1 MQFSKVR
8 KNQQQTHFEDLVLLG
23 KEGLE
28 ELNDKIEGFIST
40 LEDKDV
46 GMNTTTKID
55 GAPAVFCWHKFEG
68 YPDDSICLKS
78 FVNNAN
84 NCMSSEEDIQTKYG
98 NRPDMESKLKYCLEL
113 AKYIPSGEAWQGD
126 VLYTNSDLKEIE
138 IGGINYLTFQPNTLI
153 YAFSEDN
160 PTYEQIK
167 KSDFGIAFHTIY
179 KGNAEHKSQSFRVD
193 ASRLN
198 VPDNFYI
205 MSPALNISK
214 NKAEYNIDE
223 VLNQYNELKQLEAK
237 LLANDDYEELVNNS
251 EFMGYWNTFEN
262 SNLADKKAVNLN
274 VNTVY
279 NDLKSY
285 VYEKQTKTYNKDL
298 LARKTEIGKKSVTD
312 RYNSAVERL
321 ANIIDTN
328 KQVIELLVKTL
339 NLAANIKMNL
349 WNGLKKSNQGYKT
362 FYNHKVNGYIPAD
375 MEGVAMSDQD
385 GNIVKIVD
393 RSNFS
398 SFNRDPDIIKGFQ
411 HESLS
416 EGLLDRIK
424 DLFKG
429 YDDDVVR
436 DFSDL
441 LLAIDKIRKLDFE
454 WNYAEYRIRYDHYE
468 VSNKKVNLGKVGHEI
483 IFEPIRM
490 FGEKDHSEYF
500 QTFIIKFKIKF
511 DTVNDCYYVNLSYV
525 NNGGI
530 TGTEPDIEYMIDI
543 RDRAY
548 VNIMTEIEEIFAGL
562 CTELRKKLIITV
574 EGENH
579 PGNIKNIK
587 GFQPE
592 NLSEG
597 LFDGIKN
604 LFNNLSNDYSD
615 DDIKDFSDLLL
626 SIDKIRKLD
635 FKWNY
640 PGYDVKYNYH
650 RTNLNKSDD
659 NYLASYV
666 ITFTP
671 LQKYIKEKG
680 PYRDKHLD
688 IILEI
693 KKSDID
699 SFYPYYSVNLS
710 YVNYGGIE
718 GTEPNIRYKINQKDK
733 DGVSIIKEIERIFD
747 GLGKELK
754 NIKIAVRNENDID
767 NIKELQSENLSEGLF
782 GRIKDLLNGYHSN
795 NIKDFSDLL
804 LAIDRIRKLDFE
816 WNYPEYKVEYDY
828 SRINRMKADGDLGS
842 SIYKYYHKITFKP
855 LKKYITEKGRYLYN
869 TFFKI
874 KLEIKLDTS
883 NNVYRVNLSY
893 NNDGGIT
900 GNEPDLE
907 YTIDRRDE
915 DGINIIEEIE
925 KIFSGL
931 CNELNKKSIID
942 VRNDSIGNYDTYDV
956 EEEVLDESLFYSF
969 NSIDD

>member
-8 KNQQQTHFEDLVLLG
+8 KNQHQTHFEDLVLLG
-23 KEGLE
+23 KEGLD

-98 NRPDMESKLKYCLEL
+98 NRPDMATKLKYCLEL
-113 AKYIPSGEAWQGD
+113 SKYIPSGEAWQGD

-167 KSDFGIAFHTIY
+167 NSDFGIAFHTIY

-223 VLNQYNELKQLEAK
+223 VLNQYSELKQLEAK
-237 LLANDDYEELVNNS
+237 LLSNDDYEELVNNS

-262 SNLADKKAVNLN
+262 SNLADKKAINLN

-298 LARKTEIGKKSVTD
+298 LARKTEIGKKAVTD

-398 SFNRDPDIIKGFQ
+398 AFNRDPDIIKGFQ

-416 EGLLDRIK
+416 E
-424 DLFKG
+424 
-429 YDDDVVR
+429 
-436 DFSDL
+436 
-441 LLAIDKIRKLDFE
+441 E
-454 WNYAEYRIRYDHYE
+454 
-468 VSNKKVNLGKVGHEI
+468 
-483 IFEPIRM
+483 
-490 FGEKDHSEYF
+490 
-500 QTFIIKFKIKF
+500 
-511 DTVNDCYYVNLSYV
+511 
-525 NNGGI
+525 
-530 TGTEPDIEYMIDI
+530 
-543 RDRAY
+543 
-548 VNIMTEIEEIFAGL
+548 
-562 CTELRKKLIITV
+562 
-574 EGENH
+574 
-579 PGNIKNIK
+579 
-587 GFQPE
+587 
-592 NLSEG
+592 
-597 LFDGIKN
+597 LFD
-604 LFNNLSNDYSD
+604 
-615 DDIKDFSDLLL
+615 
-626 SIDKIRKLD
+626 
-635 FKWNY
+635 
-640 PGYDVKYNYH
+640 
-650 RTNLNKSDD
+650 
-659 NYLASYV
+659 
-666 ITFTP
+666 
-671 LQKYIKEKG
+671 
-680 PYRDKHLD
+680 
-688 IILEI
+688 
-693 KKSDID
+693 
-699 SFYPYYSVNLS
+699 
-710 YVNYGGIE
+710 
-718 GTEPNIRYKINQKDK
+718 
-733 DGVSIIKEIERIFD
+733 
-747 GLGKELK
+747 
-754 NIKIAVRNENDID
+754 
-767 NIKELQSENLSEGLF
+767 
-782 GRIKDLLNGYHSN
+782 RIKDLLNGYHSSD
-795 NIKDFSDLL
+795 IKDFSDLL
-804 LAIDRIRKLDFE
+804 LAIDKIRKLDFE

-874 KLEIKLDTS
+874 KLEIKLDTT
-883 NNVYRVNLSY
+883 NNVYHVNLSY

-915 DGINIIEEIE
+915 DGIDIIEEIE
-925 KIFSGL
+925 KIFDGL
-931 CNELNKKSIID
+931 GRELKSTKIA
-942 VRNDSIGNYDTYDV
+942 VRNDTTDNYNADNM

-969 NSIDD
+969 NRIDD

>member
-8 KNQQQTHFEDLVLLG
+8 KNQHQTHFEDLVLLG
-23 KEGLE
+23 KEGLD

-78 FVNNAN
+78 FVNNSN

-98 NRPDMESKLKYCLEL
+98 NRPDMAAKLKYCLEL

-138 IGGINYLTFQPNTLI
+138 IGGTNYLTFQPNTLI

-167 KSDFGIAFHTIY
+167 NSDFGIAFHTIY

-214 NKAEYNIDE
+214 NKTDYNIDE

-262 SNLADKKAVNLN
+262 SNLADKKAINLN

-298 LARKTEIGKKSVTD
+298 LARKTEIGKKAVTD

-321 ANIIDTN
+321 ANIIDNN

-398 SFNRDPDIIKGFQ
+398 AFNRDPDIIKGFQ

-416 EGLLDRIK
+416 EGLFDRIK
-424 DLFKG
+424 NLFNNLSKD
-429 YDDDVVR
+429 YSDDDIK
-436 DFSDL
+436 DFSEL
-441 LLAIDKIRKLDFE
+441 LLSIDKIRKLDFE
-454 WNYAEYRIRYDHYE
+454 WNYPGYE
-468 VSNKKVNLGKVGHEI
+468 VE
-483 IFEPIRM
+483 
-490 FGEKDHSEYF
+490 
-500 QTFIIKFKIKF
+500 
-511 DTVNDCYYVNLSYV
+511 
-525 NNGGI
+525 
-530 TGTEPDIEYMIDI
+530 
-543 RDRAY
+543 
-548 VNIMTEIEEIFAGL
+548 
-562 CTELRKKLIITV
+562 
-574 EGENH
+574 
-579 PGNIKNIK
+579 
-587 GFQPE
+587 
-592 NLSEG
+592 
-597 LFDGIKN
+597 
-604 LFNNLSNDYSD
+604 
-615 DDIKDFSDLLL
+615 
-626 SIDKIRKLD
+626 
-635 FKWNY
+635 
-640 PGYDVKYNYH
+640 YNYH

-659 NYLASYV
+659 NEEASYV
-666 ITFTP
+666 ITFKP

-693 KKSDID
+693 KKSDTD

-710 YVNYGGIE
+710 CVNYGGIT
-718 GTEPNIRYKINQKDK
+718 GNVPNIRYKISQKDK
-733 DGVSIIKEIERIFD
+733 AGVNIIKEIEKIFD
-747 GLGKELK
+747 GLGNELK
-754 NIKIAVRNENDID
+754 NTK
-767 NIKELQSENLSEGLF
+767 
-782 GRIKDLLNGYHSN
+782 
-795 NIKDFSDLL
+795 
-804 LAIDRIRKLDFE
+804 
-816 WNYPEYKVEYDY
+816 
-828 SRINRMKADGDLGS
+828 
-842 SIYKYYHKITFKP
+842 
-855 LKKYITEKGRYLYN
+855 
-869 TFFKI
+869 
-874 KLEIKLDTS
+874 
-883 NNVYRVNLSY
+883 
-893 NNDGGIT
+893 
-900 GNEPDLE
+900 
-907 YTIDRRDE
+907 
-915 DGINIIEEIE
+915 
-925 KIFSGL
+925 
-931 CNELNKKSIID
+931 ID
-942 VRNDSIGNYDTYDV
+942 VRNDTIGNYNADNE

-969 NSIDD
+969 SRIDD